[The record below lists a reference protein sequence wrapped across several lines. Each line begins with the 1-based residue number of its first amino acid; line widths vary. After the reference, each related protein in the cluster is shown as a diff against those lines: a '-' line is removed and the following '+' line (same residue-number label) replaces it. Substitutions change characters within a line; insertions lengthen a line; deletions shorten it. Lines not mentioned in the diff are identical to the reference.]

1 MLLAAT
7 GRWVKHY
14 SNEIHMEMVR
24 VAVKNMSDSFSVR
37 IERQVRMQMRTQIPA
52 RNLLFSLYLVMSL
65 LLMALMAAG
74 CSSGSL
80 KVQETAS
87 PSPTVAHTSPG
98 ASSDGESSIPDLYDQ
113 VNPSVVRITTLTVLR
128 GRFRSQQSQGLGS
141 GVIIDRDGD
150 ILTNYHV
157 VAGAQTLEVTLF
169 DEASAEAQ
177 VVGTDPGDDLA
188 IVKADFS
195 GIDLSVANLGD
206 SSQVRV
212 GESVIAIGNP
222 FGLAGTVT
230 EGIISGVGR
239 TSPDQQNGLMRE
251 LIQTDTAINPG
262 NSGGPLLNL
271 SGEVIGI
278 NSSIENPNGGGTFVG
293 VGYAVPIETAKEF
306 LPQMLEGKTVIHAR
320 LGVSGQTLTSSL
332 AKNLGISQ
340 VSGVYVLQVDRGGS
354 AATAGVVGAA
364 ASADNSLA
372 IPPGGD
378 VITGID
384 DEQINTT
391 DQMDDYIDT
400 KQPGDVVTLR
410 IVRGGN
416 NVDTA
421 VTLAEWPN
429 P

>member
-1 MLLAAT
+1 
-7 GRWVKHY
+7 
-14 SNEIHMEMVR
+14 
-24 VAVKNMSDSFSVR
+24 
-37 IERQVRMQMRTQIPA
+37 MRTQIPA
-52 RNLLFSLYLVMSL
+52 RSL
-65 LLMALMAAG
+65 LLSFVLLLSVPLIELTAAS
-74 CSSGSL
+74 CSSGAL
-80 KVQETAS
+80 KAEDTAS
-87 PSPTVAHTSPG
+87 PSPTGMASPTVVHSS
-98 ASSDGESSIPDLYDQ
+98 ATPPSDGQSSIPDLYAQ

-141 GVIIDRDGD
+141 GLVIDKEGD

-157 VAGAQTLEVTLF
+157 VAGAQTMEVTLF

-177 VVGTDPGDDLA
+177 LVGTDPGDDLA
-188 IVKADFS
+188 VIKADFS
-195 GIDLSVANLGD
+195 GIDLSPANLGD
-206 SSQVRV
+206 SSQIRA

-239 TSPDQQNGLMRE
+239 TSPDQQNGLLRE

-278 NSSIENPNGGGTFVG
+278 NSSVENPTGSNTFVG

-306 LPQMLEGKTVIHAR
+306 LPQMLEGKTVVHAR

-340 VSGVYVLQVDRGGS
+340 ASGVYVLQVDRGGP
-354 AATAGVVGAA
+354 AAIAGVVGAA
-364 ASADNSLA
+364 ASADNPLA

-384 DEQINTT
+384 EEQISTS
-391 DQMDDYIDT
+391 DQMDDYVDT
-400 KQPGDVVTLR
+400 KQPGDVVTLH
-410 IVRGGN
+410 IVREGN
-416 NVDTA
+416 NMDIA